1 MSILSLNHDRAAGRH
16 RWLRVLLAALVL
28 LLVVGTLAGCASM
41 EGNTKQRQVASMLA
55 FLFPGKDSPA
65 VSSEVAVIKVPF
77 RIGVAFVPDSG
88 NAAFRLAETERLRLA
103 GRVRDAFTNYPF
115 VQAIEAVPSL
125 YLEPGGGFD
134 NLDRVAQLLRLDVIA
149 LISYDQVQFSGANR
163 LSFLYWT
170 GIGAYLVEG
179 DNYDVMTAVETAV
192 FDVKS
197 RRLLMRASGTS
208 TVKGEATWIGFAERS
223 RTARTESFEKSVAQM
238 IEQLAREV
246 QGFRERAPKDPSIR
260 LVLPPG
266 YNPAATRP
274 PG

>member
-1 MSILSLNHDRAAGRH
+1 MSFLSLTPHRPSGRH
-16 RWLRVLLAALVL
+16 SWWRVLLLALLL
-28 LLVVGTLAGCASM
+28 LLVFGTLAGCASM
-41 EGNTKQRQVASMLA
+41 EGSTKQRQVASMLS
-55 FLFPGKDSPA
+55 FLFPGKEAPVPST
-65 VSSEVAVIKVPF
+65 EVAVIKVPF

-88 NAAFRLAETERLRLA
+88 NPAFRLAETERLRLA
-103 GRVRDAFTNYPF
+103 GQVRDAFTNYPF
-115 VQAIEAVPSL
+115 VLGIEAVPSL

-134 NLDRVAQLLRLDVIA
+134 NLERVAQLLRLDVVA

-179 DNYDVMTAVETAV
+179 DQYDVMTAVETAV
-192 FDVKS
+192 FDIKS

-208 TVKGEATWIGFAERS
+208 SVKGEATWVGFAERS
-223 RTARTESFEKSVAQM
+223 RQARTQSFEKSVAQM

-246 QGFRERAPKDPSIR
+246 QGFRERAPRDPSIR

-266 YNPAATRP
+266 YNPGTPPVRP
-274 PG
+274 